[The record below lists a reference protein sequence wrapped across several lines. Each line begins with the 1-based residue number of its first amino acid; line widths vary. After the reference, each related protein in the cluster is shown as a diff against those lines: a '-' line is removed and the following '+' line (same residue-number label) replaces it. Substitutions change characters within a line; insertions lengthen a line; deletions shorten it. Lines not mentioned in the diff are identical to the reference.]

1 MVKKPRSLPRV
12 SSARGHVYSPA
23 KPSQHPG
30 LQPAGVLSPM
40 GSGLLSSLRACLV
53 NNRVRLGGAK
63 SASFL
68 PTTASY
74 EPFLR
79 VDPSIFEAF
88 LPKRAIGDRL
98 SACAPER
105 QEGST
110 LTFTKQALRRG
121 LLAPHCSRWPVF
133 EAAGWQA
140 LGLAGI
146 PHLAP
151 YARLL

>member
-1 MVKKPRSLPRV
+1 MGPIVLGGMLIFLADR
-12 SSARGHVYSPA
+12 AREV
-23 KPSQHPG
+23 
-30 LQPAGVLSPM
+30 
-40 GSGLLSSLRACLV
+40 LRACLV

-98 SACAPER
+98 SACAPEP

-110 LTFTKQALRRG
+110 LTFTKQALSFYRDFIASVPDEVGGGCAFVTAPPSCSYPSPCWG
-121 LLAPHCSRWPVF
+121 LRS
-133 EAAGWQA
+133 
-140 LGLAGI
+140 GLHPRAQSKLE
-146 PHLAP
+146 HLS
-151 YARLL
+151 